1 MKHKLLNPKQ
11 ESIEKIRNNN
21 NLTEEEKNKRVSK
34 LLCLNNF
41 FEKIEILCY
50 VLMPNHFH
58 FLLKQINKTDMK
70 FFIKSILTKYS
81 QYFNKKY
88 KRVGHVFQDRYKAIL
103 MDKEE
108 YLLHL
113 SRYIHQNAKDI
124 LKNNQ
129 KLVNYPWS
137 SYSKYISGVGPKWLK
152 KEYVLS
158 YFKSIQGYGFS
169 SYQGFVEG
177 YKEKSEVEDDDIFK
191 KLLLD

>member
-1 MKHKLLNPKQ
+1 MIVEVAKTQ
-11 ESIEKIRNNN
+11 DDEVGDG
-21 NLTEEEKNKRVSK
+21 TTTAG
-34 LLCLNNF
+34 
-41 FEKIEILCY
+41 ILAGE
-50 VLMPNHFH
+50 
-58 FLLKQINKTDMK
+58 LLKNAEALLEQGIHPTVIANGYRMAS
-70 FFIKSILTKYS
+70 IK
-81 QYFNKKY
+81 
-88 KRVGHVFQDRYKAIL
+88 
-103 MDKEE
+103 
-108 YLLHL
+108 
-113 SRYIHQNAKDI
+113 AKDI